1 MRGNTHISSNSWRRL
16 FVAVVVSFVVSASGV
31 AQNNPYK
38 ITDSLYPLYQ
48 EAYKY
53 RYTEKGLKLADQMY
67 QKAQAIGDDKAE
79 CLALS
84 VRMLYYSNK
93 NDDEKFFRAVK
104 AMEDKALATGYKQY
118 YYFGL
123 TTRVNYLTSRNRLYE
138 ALVYLNDFEK
148 QARKNNDMYG
158 VFYGLNS
165 LAQVYMVRKELNMA
179 IATLN
184 DALEVG
190 QKYVKDQDMAII
202 YRKLS
207 LCYNDLFE
215 YSKMYEMAE
224 KGYSIAKTIP
234 SKQQLLRNMAFAQFK
249 LHNYAKVSETYQLYL
264 ELLGGEID
272 VNGTESVNYEMVVM
286 LLIAENRLDEA
297 TKWLDAK
304 KSGNRKEIWQ
314 RLYMGYK
321 YRVGDYADLADLKN
335 AFYISRIVHRD
346 SIDAEIMKGVNAKL
360 VNQRLEL
367 DKQQLEIGVQQE
379 KINFQRNELLN
390 ANLQLTNSQ
399 LTLHNASLELGKT
412 KADAERLRLYNDNK
426 QLDSDLLH
434 SRIKAFRASKT
445 AAELKMWTAVAV
457 VAVLFIAAILILI
470 MYRKMT
476 RRLKATHQ
484 LLANNNI
491 ELVEARN
498 HAVAASRVK
507 TEMVQNM
514 SRDVNIPLESIC
526 GFARMLAESNG
537 QYTAAQC
544 HEYYKQVLGNTKQ
557 LLDIVG
563 EALDKTQKRS

>member
-1 MRGNTHISSNSWRRL
+1 MRRHNHISSNPLCRL
-16 FVAVVVSFVVSASGV
+16 FIAVVACFVVSTSGV

-38 ITDSLYPLYQ
+38 ISDSLYPLYLD
-48 EAYKY
+48 AYKY
-53 RYTEKGLKLADQMY
+53 RYTEKGLKLADQMC
-67 QKAQAIGDDKAE
+67 QKAQAIGDDKAV

-93 NDDEKFFRAVK
+93 NDDQKFFRAVK

-123 TTRVNYLTSRNRLYE
+123 TNRVNYLTPRNRLYE
-138 ALVYLNDFEK
+138 ALVYLNDFEE

-184 DALEVG
+184 EALEVG

-207 LCYNDLFE
+207 VCYNDLFE

-234 SKQQLLRNMAFAQFK
+234 SKQQLLRNMAFAQLK
-249 LHNYAKVSETYQLYL
+249 LHNYAKVGEMYTLYQ
-264 ELLGGEID
+264 ELVGGEVD
-272 VNGTESVNYEMVVM
+272 VKGTEAINYEMVVM

-297 TKWLDAK
+297 KKWLDAK
-304 KSGNRKEIWQ
+304 KPENRKEAWQ
-314 RLYMGYK
+314 RLYMEYK
-321 YRVGDYADLADLKN
+321 HRVGDYADLADLKN
-335 AFYISRIVHRD
+335 VFYISRIAGRD
-346 SIDAEIMKGVNAKL
+346 SIDAEIMKGFNAKL
-360 VNQRLEL
+360 FNQRLEL
-367 DKQQLEIGVQQE
+367 DNQQLEIGLQQE
-379 KINFQRNELLN
+379 KNNFQRNELLN
-390 ANLQLTNSQ
+390 ANLKLTNSQ
-399 LTLHNASLELGKT
+399 LTLHNASLELGKA

-426 QLDSDLLH
+426 QLDSELLH
-434 SRIKAFRASKT
+434 SRIKALRASKT

-457 VAVLFIAAILILI
+457 VAVLLIAAILIIL
-470 MYRKMT
+470 MYRKIT

-498 HAVAASRVK
+498 RAVAASRVK

-514 SRDVNIPLESIC
+514 SREVNIPLGSIC
-526 GFARMLAESNG
+526 GFARMLAESKG
-537 QYTAAQC
+537 QYTAAQR
-544 HEYYKQVLGNTKQ
+544 HEYYMQVLGNTEQ